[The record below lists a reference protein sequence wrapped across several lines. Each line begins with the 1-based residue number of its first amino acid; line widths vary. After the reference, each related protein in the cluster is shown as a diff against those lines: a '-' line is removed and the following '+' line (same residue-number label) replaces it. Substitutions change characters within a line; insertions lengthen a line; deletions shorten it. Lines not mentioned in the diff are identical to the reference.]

1 MQTLLIVLFAL
12 TLLALCAFALPYQK
26 KKFLSFLQSENIRI
40 DVMIKQAVDK
50 AYKKGASDMADAV
63 KKQMDEAKRVAT
75 SVPFVVATGNEVE
88 NKQRLSIAGMHWDHY
103 KDNRVPLLF
112 EHDWTKVPLGY
123 AYPYIDDG
131 VLKAVINFREGLE
144 NIDLYGDMY
153 PSIGGTPEE
162 KVEGEDG
169 ITVTTKFSLHAI
181 SLHRMPNQD
190 PTIKTL
196 NQQIKNK

>member
-12 TLLALCAFALPYQK
+12 TLLALCAFALSYQK
-26 KKFLSFLQSENIRI
+26 KKFLNFLQSENIRI

-75 SVPFVVATGNEVE
+75 SVPFVVATGNELE
-88 NKQRLSIAGMHWDHY
+88 NKHRLSVAGIHWEHY
-103 KDNRVPLLF
+103 KENRVALLF
-112 EHDWTKVPLGY
+112 NHDWASTPIGY

-131 VLKAVINFREGLE
+131 VLKVVINFREGLE
-144 NIDLYGDMY
+144 NIDMYGDMY
-153 PSIGGTPEE
+153 PSIGGMSEE

-169 ITVTTKFSLHAI
+169 ITVTTKFSLHEI
-181 SLHRMPNQD
+181 SLHNEPNQD

-196 NQQIKNK
+196 NEQIKNK